1 MRGLGGGQEEHRE
14 RQSDVKVKVMTR
26 KGCGGEMKPVLLA
39 IYVET
44 RERMRQLREK
54 ITPGVLG

>member
-1 MRGLGGGQEEHRE
+1 MRGLGGGQEEHRGRE
-14 RQSDVKVKVMTR
+14 SDVKVKVMTK
-26 KGCGGEMKPVLLA
+26 KGCGGEIRPVLLA
-39 IYVET
+39 IDVET